1 MGHYESLLIRTADL
15 EVKCAKLQEALN
27 KARGPEG
34 EPEAKVIEWLRL
46 RGYKVEK
53 ILDIDREA

>member
-1 MGHYESLLIRTADL
+1 MGHYESLLIRAADL

-27 KARGPEG
+27 KAREPDG
-34 EPEAKVIEWLRL
+34 EREDRVVEWLRL